1 MFGLSRKLLV
11 SENNFVWEVGWN
23 LKEVLLLTCLFAANP
38 LGTTQRPPWTD
49 QNILRVHSKDQI
61 IDLKAEI
68 CTSCDKWY
76 RERALTHLYHVDNM
90 VRQPEKA
97 KHHHNSQDELLAADL
112 SAELGLPQAS
122 QDEDVAGYD
131 DCIRKN
137 EARHGLK
144 GVLKPHLHTGG
155 YKTDVLTMIIA
166 QVSVDMNGSV
176 RTRKTYWI

>member
-1 MFGLSRKLLV
+1 
-11 SENNFVWEVGWN
+11 
-23 LKEVLLLTCLFAANP
+23 
-38 LGTTQRPPWTD
+38 
-49 QNILRVHSKDQI
+49 
-61 IDLKAEI
+61 
-68 CTSCDKWY
+68 
-76 RERALTHLYHVDNM
+76 M

-137 EARHGLK
+137 EARHCLK

-176 RTRKTYWI
+176 RTRKNILNLNALTRKAKTNLTRATRMMKQSQYVYNFT